1 MLCVKQCF
9 RMETLSNSVLTD
21 QEINKPPKPTNAK
34 RVVHFWEHSRLTET
48 ELAVSAEGI
57 RSGDLGDFLFCMN
70 RSSLPD

>member
-21 QEINKPPKPTNAK
+21 QEINKQTPKANKCK

-48 ELAVSAEGI
+48 ERAVSAEGI
-57 RSGDLGDFLFCMN
+57 RSGDLGDFCFV
-70 RSSLPD
+70 